1 MKTTSTMAILEGSLP
16 GKNPFERLSC
26 HSPWLLPGAS
36 GLWLL
41 QQFVSPVVSG
51 ATSEFGVISINIPSI
66 TISCHLKLLFFCPHY
81 FLKIK
86 LKIILEATVEIIYWY
101 TTTYEISPKMFTV
114 IQELTNSV
122 LKDLLDLFQR
132 VLLYLLFSI

>member
-1 MKTTSTMAILEGSLP
+1 M
-16 GKNPFERLSC
+16 
-26 HSPWLLPGAS
+26 
-36 GLWLL
+36 
-41 QQFVSPVVSG
+41 VSG

-66 TISCHLKLLFFCPHY
+66 TISGHLKLLFFCPHY

-86 LKIILEATVEIIYWY
+86 LKIILETAVEIIYWY